1 MLYKSY
7 KAVPPDLLTS
17 IDILPRKVGKRVGK
31 NKRHYLNVVAA
42 FDIET
47 TNLDDDHSIMYIWQL
62 QIGLHT
68 TIIGRS
74 WKEFIKLWEKLLKDI
89 PDDIYLVIY
98 VHNLSF
104 EFSFLRGIYNF
115 KNEEIF
121 ALDRR
126 KILRCDMFKHLEFRC
141 SYIHTNMSLAV
152 FLDKMGVENRK
163 LSYNYSK
170 KRYPWTALT
179 QEEIDYCV
187 NDVKGLVQAIY
198 IEMAHDGDSLY
209 TIPATSTGYVRR
221 DVKAAMRLL
230 RYGVIRDMLP
240 DWVTFELLR
249 EAFRG
254 GNTHANRFFARQILK
269 NVHSIDM
276 TSAYPAS
283 QMLDSYPISAF
294 YIVPDLSLDYIERLI
309 NVRKRA
315 VLMRVILR
323 NLELKDHFDGCP
335 YLSESKCRAVVSPVL
350 DNGRLLAADYL
361 ETTITDLD
369 YKIIKDQYNYDIE
382 IIYAEHARYGK
393 LPEVLKRVIMQYY
406 KDKTE
411 LKGNEEKALLY
422 TKSKNKL
429 NAIYGMSATSP
440 VKDDLI
446 YVNGLLEYAGADLKE
461 KLEENNKRAFFPY
474 QWGVW
479 TTAHVRS
486 RLYWAYKS
494 IIDQGAEFIYCD
506 TDSLKYIGDINLDI
520 INHDILAAAKASEA
534 YADDPAGERHYLGVF
549 EYEGK
554 YDQFATRGAKKYA
567 YEKDGKITAT
577 IAGVPKAGGR
587 SGGDI
592 LKEKGG
598 LRAFIDDVVIFDNK
612 KLLKYNDT
620 DRYMTRVD
628 GHRLKVRECVTIID
642 GNYTLSDT
650 EAYQDLILTEAE
662 LYAFKRDIMGIS

>member
-7 KAVPPDLLTS
+7 KYVPPDLLTS

-31 NKRHYLNVVAA
+31 NKRHYLNIVAA

-89 PDDIYLVIY
+89 PDDVYLVIY

-126 KILRCDMFKHLEFRC
+126 KVLRCDMFNHLEFRC

-152 FLDKMGVENRK
+152 FLDKMGVENKK
-163 LSYNYSK
+163 LYYDYSK

-179 QEEIDYCV
+179 REEINYCV
-187 NDVKGLVQAIY
+187 NDVKGLVQALY

-209 TIPATSTGYVRR
+209 TTPATSTGFVRR
-221 DVKAAMRLL
+221 DVKAAMRHLK
-230 RYGVIRDMLP
+230 YGVIRDMLP

-294 YIVPDLSLDYIERLI
+294 YTVPDLSLKYIERLI

-323 NLELKDHFDGCP
+323 NLELIDHFDGCP
-335 YLSESKCRAVVSPVL
+335 YLSDSKCRSIVSPVL

-486 RLYWAYKS
+486 RLYWANKS

-520 INHDILAAAKASEA
+520 INHDILAAAKAFEA

-598 LRAFIDDVVIFDNK
+598 LRAFLDDVIIFDNK
-612 KLLKYNDT
+612 KLLKYNDS

-628 GHRLKVRECVTIID
+628 GHRLKVREGVTIID
-642 GNYTLSDT
+642 GDYTLSDT